1 MFFAAAAGRSGRRL
15 EIPGHNERR
24 SIGRARASNPWRIG
38 RDACSHR
45 AGPSKFPPGPDES
58 GERVKDAA
66 ASRSEIADEAL
77 MIRFQNGDRS
87 AFTLLV
93 RRHQSPLYNFALRQ
107 LRSPSAAEEVVQD
120 AFVRVVHNAAEFKHA
135 SRFSTWL
142 YTITR
147 NLCIDHVR
155 KRNLRNHPSLD
166 EPKHSGGD
174 GGSDGP
180 TLGDRTADARANVER
195 TAVAAEIRERLLA
208 AVDELPDE
216 QREVFLLRE
225 VSNVPFKEIAEIVG
239 IPENTVKSRMRYA
252 LERLQAALSD
262 FEEYARALR

>member
-1 MFFAAAAGRSGRRL
+1 VK
-15 EIPGHNERR
+15 
-24 SIGRARASNPWRIG
+24 
-38 RDACSHR
+38 D
-45 AGPSKFPPGPDES
+45 AGPS
-58 GERVKDAA
+58 
-66 ASRSEIADEAL
+66 RSEVTDEAL
-77 MIRFQNGDRS
+77 MVRFQSGDRA
-87 AFTLLV
+87 AFAVLV

-107 LRSPSAAEEVVQD
+107 LRSGSAAEEVVQD

-155 KRNLRNHPSLD
+155 KRALRNHPSLD
-166 EPKHSGGD
+166 ESKRDGRGSGGE
-174 GGSDGP
+174 GP
-180 TLGDRTADARANVER
+180 TLGERTADSRANVER
-195 TAVAAEIRERLLA
+195 AAVTVEIRERLLA

-239 IPENTVKSRMRYA
+239 VPENTVKSRMRYA